1 MDKAEPDQQD
11 CRRSLKSCAI
21 LDAAP
26 ATDLPGT
33 YRANRMRPDHKNRM
47 AGEIRAVSD
56 RVGDELA
63 GTGRNGLA
71 TCESK
76 WPAPDAAGHA

>member
-1 MDKAEPDQQD
+1 MDKAEPDVQG

-21 LDAAP
+21 PVAAP
-26 ATDLPGT
+26 ATELPGT
-33 YRANRMRPDHKNRM
+33 YRANRMRPDHKNRV
-47 AGEIRAVSD
+47 ADGIRAVTD

-63 GTGRNGLA
+63 DMGHNGLA

-76 WPAPDAAGHA
+76 RAAPDAAGHA